1 MRHEVR
7 RVAGAAT
14 PSGSLAFL
22 LLPALRVAG
31 ECAALAAIDAV
42 ERWVLPDV
50 VAGEHNRLNTC
61 LPAAASCPSV
71 GPVEAT
77 RAIPAF
83 LLLFERDLLS
93 SVVNVCNIELK
104 GQQQP

>member
-7 RVAGAAT
+7 RAAGAAT
-14 PSGSLAFL
+14 PTGSLAFS

-31 ECAALAAIDAV
+31 ECAALAAINAV
-42 ERWVLPDV
+42 ERWVLPNV

-71 GPVEAT
+71 GPVEAA

-83 LLLFERDLLS
+83 LLPRDLLS
-93 SVVNVCNIELK
+93 SVVNAAVSKPSAFVILS
-104 GQQQP
+104 